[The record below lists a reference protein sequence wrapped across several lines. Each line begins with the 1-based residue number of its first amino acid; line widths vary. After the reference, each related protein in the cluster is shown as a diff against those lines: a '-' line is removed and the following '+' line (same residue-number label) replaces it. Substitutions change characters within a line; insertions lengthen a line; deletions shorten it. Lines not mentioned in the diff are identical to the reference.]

1 MNELI
6 TEKKYPIQARWIF
19 KSIFGYLLV
28 LVYILIIFL
37 GGNIVSGL
45 LYLILI
51 SLSVIFV
58 CIQAALRRKAF
69 HFSIEEAYLTFQQ
82 GVLNK
87 SQRHIPYGVVQNIIV
102 KQDLFDRIFGIA
114 SLVIENASQGGAS
127 KQNTQQKV
135 FGIPISNRSKQQGDT
150 IGYDGSKTVIPGLLK
165 QDAESLKAV
174 VLQKM
179 KEHPL
184 DDNQSG
190 L

>member
-6 TEKKYPIQARWIF
+6 TEKKYPVRGKWIT
-19 KSIFGYLLV
+19 KSMLGYFLTFIFFVVTG
-28 LVYILIIFL
+28 I
-37 GGNIVSGL
+37 GGL
-45 LYLILI
+45 LYLIIIFI
-51 SLSVIFV
+51 SGIFGI
-58 CIQAALRRKAF
+58 IQAVLRRKAF
-69 HFSIEEAYLTFQQ
+69 HFTIEDSYLTFQQ

-127 KQNTQQKV
+127 NQNSPRKI

-150 IGYDGSKTVIPGLLK
+150 IGYDGGKTAIPGLLK